1 MLLSSHAR
9 MPMEEINYLLFL
21 SVLGV
26 TFVAA
31 AAYLVFFFSQNKKT
45 RKVARIILLVS
56 GVLQTLYIISRFIL
70 AGHTPITSQHE
81 AVVFFAW
88 ATTWAYLSF
97 RWRYTVKNF
106 GTFVSILIFFL
117 LLVSSFS
124 SKEFMPL
131 LPALQ
136 SIWLPIHAG
145 VSIIAYGFLS
155 LAFCGGLMY
164 LLQEREL
171 KSKKFGYFFSRFP
184 SLDALDQLNN
194 HCLTAGFVF
203 LTMGIVTGS
212 IWARQAWGTY
222 WQWDPKETWS
232 LITWFLYLVQLHQRL
247 TVGWRGK
254 RAAVMAIIGFAAVVF
269 TLWGV
274 TYLLGGVHSY
284 AR

>member
-1 MLLSSHAR
+1 
-9 MPMEEINYLLFL
+9 MEEMSFLLF
-21 SVLGV
+21 SAVLGV
-26 TFVAA
+26 TFLAA
-31 AAYLVFFFSQNKKT
+31 AAYLVFFVSQNKEI
-45 RKVARIILLVS
+45 RKAARVMFLLS
-56 GVLQTLYIISRFIL
+56 GVLQTAYIVLRYVQ

-106 GTFVSILIFFL
+106 GTFVSLNVLCLILVASI
-117 LLVSSFS
+117 SSR
-124 SKEFMPL
+124 EITPL

-136 SIWLPIHAG
+136 SVWLPIHGG
-145 VSIIAYGFLS
+145 VSLLAYGFLS

-164 LLQEREL
+164 LLLEREL
-171 KSKKFGYFFSRFP
+171 KSKKFGYFFARFP
-184 SLDALDQLNN
+184 SLDSLDQLNN
-194 HCLTAGFVF
+194 HCLAAGFVF
-203 LTMGIVTGS
+203 LTLGIVTGS
-212 IWARQAWGTY
+212 IWARQAWGAY

-232 LITWFLYLVQLHQRL
+232 LITWFLYLVQLHQRF

-254 RAAVMAIIGFAAVVF
+254 KAAVMAIIGFASVIF

-284 AR
+284 AG

>member
-1 MLLSSHAR
+1 MNDISY
-9 MPMEEINYLLFL
+9 ILFQ

-26 TFVAA
+26 TCLAS
-31 AAYLVFFFSQNKKT
+31 AAYAVFFITQKKKN
-45 RKVARIILLVS
+45 RDIARILLTLS
-56 GVLQTLYIISRFIL
+56 GALQTLYILSRYYL
-70 AGHTPITSQHE
+70 VGHTPITSQHE
-81 AVVFFAW
+81 AIVFFAW

-106 GTFVSILIFFL
+106 GTFVSWLIFFL
-117 LLVSSFS
+117 LVVSSFAS
-124 SKEFMPL
+124 REVSQL

-136 SIWLPIHAG
+136 SWWLPIHAG
-145 VSIIAYGFLS
+145 VSLMAYGFLS

-171 KSKKFGYFFSRFP
+171 KSKRFGYFFTRLP
-184 SLDALDQLNN
+184 SLDALDQLNS
-194 HCLTAGFVF
+194 HCLTTGFVF
-203 LTMGIVTGS
+203 LTLGIISGS

-232 LITWFLYLVQLHQRL
+232 LITWFIYLIQIHQRF

-254 RAAVMAIIGFAAVVF
+254 RAAVMAIGGFAAVAF

-274 TYLLGGVHSY
+274 TFLLGGVHSY

>member
-1 MLLSSHAR
+1 MKELT
-9 MPMEEINYLLFL
+9 YLLFQAI
-21 SVLGV
+21 LGISFIA
-26 TFVAA
+26 T
-31 AAYLVFFFSQNKKT
+31 AAYLVYFISQNKKV
-45 RKVARIILLVS
+45 RNIARIIMVVS
-56 GVLQTLYIISRFIL
+56 GILQTLYIIFRFVL
-70 AGHTPITSQHE
+70 GGHTPITSQHE
-81 AVVFFAW
+81 VVFFFAW

-97 RWRYTVKNF
+97 RWRYSVKNF
-106 GTFVSILIFFL
+106 GTFVSTLIFCL
-117 LLVSSFS
+117 IVISACSE
-124 SKEFMPL
+124 KNIDTL

-136 SIWLPIHAG
+136 SVWLPIHGG
-145 VSIIAYGFLS
+145 VSLIGYGFLS

-164 LLQEREL
+164 LLLEREI

-184 SLDALDQLNN
+184 SLDSLDQLNN
-194 HCLTAGFVF
+194 HCLSAGFTF
-203 LTMGIVTGS
+203 LTIGIVTGS

-232 LITWFLYLVQLHQRL
+232 LITWFIYLVQLHQRF

-254 RAAVMAIIGFAAVVF
+254 RAAVMAVIGFAAVIF

>member
-1 MLLSSHAR
+1 
-9 MPMEEINYLLFL
+9 MEELNYLLFQA
-21 SVLGV
+21 VLAV

-31 AAYLVFFFSQNKKT
+31 AVYLVFFVSQNTKV
-45 RKVARIILLVS
+45 RKIARWILLAS
-56 GVLQTLYIISRFIL
+56 GILQTLHLVSRYLL
-70 AGHTPITSQHE
+70 AEHTPITSQHE

-106 GTFVSILIFFL
+106 GTFVSVLIFCL
-117 LLVSSFS
+117 LLISSFS
-124 SKEFMPL
+124 SRAFTPL

-136 SIWLPIHAG
+136 SGWLPIHAG

-155 LAFCGGLMY
+155 LAFCGGIMY
-164 LLQEREL
+164 LLQDREL
-171 KSKKFGYFFSRFP
+171 KSKRFGYFFSRFP
-184 SLDALDQLNN
+184 SLDALDQLNS
-194 HCLTAGFVF
+194 HCLTIGFVF
-203 LTMGIVTGS
+203 LTLGIVTGS

-232 LITWFLYLVQLHQRL
+232 LITWFLYLVQLHQRF

-254 RAAVMAIIGFAAVVF
+254 RAAVMAIIGFAAIVF

>member
-1 MLLSSHAR
+1 
-9 MPMEEINYLLFL
+9 MEELNYLLFQA
-21 SVLGV
+21 VLAV

-31 AAYLVFFFSQNKKT
+31 AVYLVFFVSQNKKV
-45 RKVARIILLVS
+45 RKIARWILLAS
-56 GVLQTLYIISRFIL
+56 GILQTLHLVSRYL
-70 AGHTPITSQHE
+70 LVDHTPITSQHE

-106 GTFVSILIFFL
+106 GTFVSVLIFCL
-117 LLVSSFS
+117 LLIASFS
-124 SKEFMPL
+124 SKAFTPL

-136 SIWLPIHAG
+136 SDWLPIHAG

-155 LAFCGGLMY
+155 LAFCGGIMY

-171 KSKKFGYFFSRFP
+171 KSKRFGYFFSRFP
-184 SLDALDQLNN
+184 SLDALDQLNS
-194 HCLTAGFVF
+194 HCLTIGFVF
-203 LTMGIVTGS
+203 LTLGIVTGS

-232 LITWFLYLVQLHQRL
+232 LITWFLYLVQLHQRF

-254 RAAVMAIIGFAAVVF
+254 RAAVMAIIGFASIVF